1 MLPPSHRLRR
11 SADFTAVLRRGQRA
25 GRTTVVVHLLADA
38 PERAASAPSPP
49 RFGLVVA
56 RNVGNSVVRHRV
68 SRRIRALLAQRT
80 DRVAAGTDVV
90 VRARPEAA
98 AATSA
103 QLGADLDSALSTVR
117 RRVERAQSGR
127 SQ

>member
-25 GRTTVVVHLLADA
+25 GRTTVVVHLLAA
-38 PERAASAPSPP
+38 EPEGAASEPCPA

-68 SRRIRALLAQRT
+68 SRRLRALLAQRS
-80 DRVAAGTDVV
+80 DRFAAGTDVV

-127 SQ
+127 SL